1 MPKPAIGPFTAS
13 TAGRVIVGPSSQEQ
27 IPQTPVTPVLAE
39 GLMFL
44 QNLIIE
50 QDAHALDE
58 ESKQSLQRHLL
69 KFSKAAQLSF
79 AKEALQQNHIQLLLK
94 VNDKA
99 KVRRSTKSLVL
110 GTAKV
115 MGYEELQNARAKHAQ
130 TEAAKATKAKGKR
143 GRKRTNASLEAEAT
157 EPKRKAARVRE
168 ELAPTLIPVPSPRVP
183 VARMY

>member
-1 MPKPAIGPFTAS
+1 MS
-13 TAGRVIVGPSSQEQ
+13 
-27 IPQTPVTPVLAE
+27 
-39 GLMFL
+39 L

-50 QDAHALDE
+50 QDACALDQK
-58 ESKQSLQRHLL
+58 SKQSLQRHLF

-79 AKEALQQNHIQLLLK
+79 AKGVLQQNYIQLLLQ

-115 MGYEELQNARAKHAQ
+115 MGYEELRDARAKRAEVEAAQ
-130 TEAAKATKAKGKR
+130 AAKATKAKGIR
-143 GRKRTNASLEAEAT
+143 GRKRTKESLEADAI
-157 EPKRKAARVRE
+157 EPKRKVARARE
-168 ELAPTLIPVPSPRVP
+168 GLAPPLASGPSPRVP